1 MPVPPPSSTY
11 HVRIQNRKHCNAES
25 CLLGCQRIDGV
36 VYHLVDEGVQLLLGE
51 VDVEPAAHG
60 LHCATAAVE
69 ARQLGT
75 WPQFT
80 LIKVV
85 YMCIV

>member
-1 MPVPPPSSTY
+1 M
-11 HVRIQNRKHCNAES
+11 
-25 CLLGCQRIDGV
+25 
-36 VYHLVDEGVQLLLGE
+36 YHLVDEGVQLLLGE